1 MIGNNNTKVST
12 GRESS
17 YGPSDSYK
25 NLVIGEVKVVDDPQ
39 GLGRIKVRVKGVIG
53 LGGDDSKSDADLP
66 WAFPLI
72 PKMLNI
78 QPKVGESV
86 YIFNFGKD
94 KQHVDRIYVG
104 PIISQPQKLNFDYH
118 YGTALAGFSFGT
130 QAANVNINNI
140 PELIGVFPNPSDVSI
155 EGRYNTDIIQKNN
168 EILIRAGKFES
179 STQTFE
185 NPYNFKFNKT
195 TQAFIQIKNDVK
207 LKNDI
212 QFLNFENVSSEKGTV
227 TNIVSN
233 KINLITHSGGYP
245 RFNVT
250 NQTDLISEDELLK
263 ILSSET
269 EGGAHRLPFGDVLLE
284 YLKLL
289 KNALL
294 FHVHRGNGLSGT
306 DLATSGN
313 VQAMAEFKSKAED
326 LEKRML
332 SNNVRIN

>member
-1 MIGNNNTKVST
+1 MIGNNNTKITT
-12 GRESS
+12 GRQSS
-17 YGPSDSYK
+17 YDSKDSYK
-25 NLVIGEVKVVDDPQ
+25 HLVIGEVKIVDDPQ
-39 GLGRIKVRVKGVIG
+39 GLGRIKVRIKGVIG
-53 LGGDDSKSDADLP
+53 LGGDDSKTDADLP
-66 WAFPLI
+66 WAFPLM
-72 PKMLNI
+72 PKMFQI

-104 PIISQPQKLNFDYH
+104 PIISQHQKLNFDSH
-118 YGTALAGFSFGT
+118 YGTALAGFTFGT
-130 QAANVNINNI
+130 QAANININNV
-140 PELIGVFPNPSDVSI
+140 PDLKGVFPEPNDVTI
-155 EGRYNTDIIQKNN
+155 QGRFNTDITQKDN
-168 EILIRAGKFES
+168 EIVIRAGKFES
-179 STQTFE
+179 ATLSSE
-185 NPYNFKFNKT
+185 NPYTFKFNKT
-195 TQAFIQIKNDVK
+195 TQGFIQIKNDITIKKVGD
-207 LKNDI
+207 LTA
-212 QFLNFENVSSEKGTV
+212 EKGTV

-233 KINLITHSGGYP
+233 KINLITHNNGYP

-269 EGGAHRLPFGDVLLE
+269 DGGAHRLPFGDILLE

-294 FHVHRGNGLSGT
+294 FHVHRGNGLTGT

-313 VQAMAEFKSKAED
+313 AQAMAAFKSKAED
-326 LEKRML
+326 LEKKML

>member
-1 MIGNNNTKVST
+1 MIGNNNTKVTT
-12 GRESS
+12 GRASS
-17 YGPSDSYK
+17 YDSKEAYK
-25 NLVIGEVKVVDDPQ
+25 HVVTGEVKLVDDPQ
-39 GLGRIKVRVKGVIG
+39 GLGRIKVRIKGVIG
-53 LGGDDSKSDADLP
+53 LGGDDSKTDVDLP
-66 WAFPLI
+66 WCFPLM
-72 PKMLNI
+72 PKHFSI
-78 QPKVGESV
+78 QPKIGESV
-86 YIFNFGKD
+86 YIFNFSRD
-94 KQHVDRIYVG
+94 KQHVDRMYLG
-104 PIISQPQKLNFDYH
+104 PIISQPHKLNFDSH

-155 EGRYNTDIIQKNN
+155 EGRYNTDITQKYN
-168 EILIRAGKFES
+168 EIVIRAGKFEA

-185 NPYNFKFNKT
+185 NPYDFKFNKT

-207 LKNDI
+207 LKNDM
-212 QFLNFENVSSEKGTV
+212 QFLNFDKLSSEKGTV

-263 ILSSET
+263 ILSSEI

-294 FHVHRGNGLSGT
+294 FHVHRGNGIPGT

-326 LEKRML
+326 LEKKML

>member
-1 MIGNNNTKVST
+1 MIGNNNTKVTT
-12 GRESS
+12 GRQSS

-39 GLGRIKVRVKGVIG
+39 GLGRIKVRIKGVIG
-53 LGGDDSKSDADLP
+53 LGGDDSKADADLP

-94 KQHVDRIYVG
+94 KQHIDRVYVG

-140 PELIGVFPNPSDVSI
+140 PELTGVFPNPSDVSI

-168 EILIRAGKFES
+168 EIVIRAGKFEE
-179 STQTFE
+179 STPSNE
-185 NPYNFKFNKT
+185 NIYPFKFNKT
-195 TQAFIQIKNDVK
+195 TQGFIQIKN
-207 LKNDI
+207 
-212 QFLNFENVSSEKGTV
+212 NVTTKKVDTLASEKGTV

-263 ILSSET
+263 ILSPEI

-284 YLKLL
+284 YLRLL

-326 LEKRML
+326 LEKKML